1 MRKSTLF
8 VSAMLTVFLMAT
20 MFGVVSA
27 YQQVV
32 KNSDLTATQAPAQV
46 ASKGMNAD
54 TVFPPVPTAT
64 EIAAPLVV
72 TPEEATTVAMDF
84 LGDPN
89 VYSVEVVDYEGA
101 PAYLVTFSSGDLVYV
116 SSTGSVVANTKIEPV
131 IVVASNSGGGGG
143 GSNPSSSSS
152 STDDDHD
159 DDDHDEDDHDEDDHD
174 DDDHD
179 DHEDHDDD

>member
-32 KNSDLTATQAPAQV
+32 KNSDLTSTQAPAQV
-46 ASKGMNAD
+46 ASKAVNVD
-54 TVFPPVPTAT
+54 TVFPPVPTVT

-72 TPEEATTVAMDF
+72 TPEEATTVAVEF

-89 VYSVEVVDYEGA
+89 VYSVEVVDYEGV
-101 PAYLVTFSSGDLVYV
+101 PTYLITFSSGDLVYV
-116 SSTGSVVANTKIEPV
+116 SSTGSVVANTKLQPV
-131 IVVASNSGGGGG
+131 VVVASNSGSGGGGGGGG
-143 GSNPSSSSS
+143 GSNQSSSSS
-152 STDDDHD
+152 SSDG
-159 DDDHDEDDHDEDDHD
+159 EDHD

-179 DHEDHDDD
+179 DHDEHEDHDDD

>member
-20 MFGVVSA
+20 IFGVVSA

-32 KNSDLTATQAPAQV
+32 KNSDLTSAQTPAQV
-46 ASKGMNAD
+46 ASKAMNAD

-72 TPEEATTVAMDF
+72 TPEEATTVAIDF
-84 LGDPN
+84 LGDSN

-116 SSTGSVVANTKIEPV
+116 SSTGSVVAKTKIEPV

-143 GSNPSSSSS
+143 GSNQGSSSSS
-152 STDDDHD
+152 SDDDDHDDDDHD
-159 DDDHDEDDHDEDDHD
+159 DDDHDE
-174 DDDHD
+174 
-179 DHEDHDDD
+179 HEDHDDD